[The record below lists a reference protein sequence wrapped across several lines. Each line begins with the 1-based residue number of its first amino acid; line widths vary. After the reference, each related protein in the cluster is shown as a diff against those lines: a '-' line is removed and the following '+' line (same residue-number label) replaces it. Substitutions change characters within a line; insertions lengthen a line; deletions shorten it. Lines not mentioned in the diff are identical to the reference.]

1 MRTVLTRIGVAVATA
16 AALVGCSNGGSG
28 KPEQPEGT
36 VAAQVCGGFAKD
48 STAALKALMG
58 SERFTE
64 DLSRPGKALKYLR
77 EFVRT
82 GLQDPGRPQGY
93 TYCWL
98 LPAGQGIADEDLAVD
113 VRGVAGKAPRRDP
126 GLGATWF
133 ASGELAYATESHGK
147 VFFACRLKTT
157 DRPAVIETAVR
168 APAGRD
174 DSDLR
179 RRTQMITLA
188 NAAARHIS
196 KELGCVDD
204 KLAPG
209 TPTPVAGS

>member
-1 MRTVLTRIGVAVATA
+1 MRTVLTRIGTVVAVAA
-16 AALVGCSNGGSG
+16 MLAGCSDGGSDN
-28 KPEQPEGT
+28 PEQPEGT
-36 VAAQVCGGFAKD
+36 AAAEVCGGFAKG

-64 DLSRPGKALKYLR
+64 DLSQPEKALKYLR
-77 EFVRT
+77 EFVQT
-82 GLQDPGRPQGY
+82 GLEDARRPQGY

-98 LPAGQGIADEDLAVD
+98 LPAGPGITDEDFAVD
-113 VRGVAGKAPRRDP
+113 VRAVAGKAPGRDP

-133 ASGELAYATESHGK
+133 TSGELAYATGTHGK
-147 VFFACRLKTT
+147 VFFACRLKAT
-157 DRPAVIETAVR
+157 DHPEVIETAVR

-174 DSDLR
+174 DTDPR
-179 RRTQMITLA
+179 RRTQLVTLA

-204 KLAPG
+204 KLAQGVPAPVPG
-209 TPTPVAGS
+209 S